1 MIAHDIAA
9 AMFAQDPTDQCQ
21 SQSHHLVHQSSQGK
35 STQTGFSALFI
46 SIPA

>member
-9 AMFAQDPTDQCQ
+9 AMFAQDPMDQCQ

-35 STQTGFSALFI
+35 STHTSSSALLI
-46 SIPA
+46 SIPV